1 MQQPFFDI
9 PQALQARG
17 AEIHRQLQPTY
28 AAIDEIAEY
37 NQLKMLKAFQD
48 FGISESHFAPTT
60 GYGYDDR
67 GRDVLEQVFAQAVG
81 AEDALLRVQLM
92 SGTHTLTV
100 ALFGLLRPGDEML
113 CVTGTPYDTLL
124 GVIGVS
130 NNKPGSLKDF
140 GVSYREV
147 AMTEQG
153 RLDIPAIRAAL
164 QLHRPKLVYFQR
176 SRGYSTRPSLTVE
189 EIGEAIRAVREEAGD
204 VWIMVDN
211 CYGEFVQTKEPTE
224 VGADL
229 IAGSLIKNP
238 GGGIAP
244 AGGYI
249 AGRKELVELCAGRF
263 SAPST
268 GREIGATLGVLRE
281 MYLGVYLAPQV
292 VGDALK
298 TAVFGAKLFET
309 LGFAVS
315 PGVQEQRA
323 DIIQTILLRT
333 PEALVSFCRGLQ
345 KGSPIDSYACPEPS
359 DMAGYDEKVV
369 SASGSFTLGSTIELS
384 ADAPMRAPFAVWMQ
398 GGTSFAAARMSLLL
412 AAKEMMKDGMI
423 TL

>member
-1 MQQPFFDI
+1 MKQPFFELPDALAALGEEVHASLA
-9 PQALQARG
+9 PQ
-17 AEIHRQLQPTY
+17 Y
-28 AAIDEIAEY
+28 AKADEIAEY
-37 NQLKMLKAFQD
+37 NQLKMLRAFQE
-48 FGISESHFAPTT
+48 FHISESHFAPTT
-60 GYGYDDR
+60 GYGYADR
-67 GRDVLEQVFAQAVG
+67 GRDVLEQVFARAVG

-113 CVTGTPYDTLL
+113 CVTGHPYDTLL
-124 GVIGVS
+124 GVIGVTPGC
-130 NNKPGSLKDF
+130 PGSLMEF

-147 AMTEQG
+147 ELACDGRPDLQG
-153 RLDIPAIRAAL
+153 IRAAL
-164 QLHRPKLVYFQR
+164 RQHRPKLVYFQR

-189 EIGEAIRAVREEAGD
+189 ELEEAIRVVREEAGD
-204 VWIMVDN
+204 VWVMVDN
-211 CYGEFVQTKEPTE
+211 CYGEFVETREPTE

-249 AGRKELVELCAGRF
+249 AGRRELVELCAARY

-268 GREIGATLGVLRE
+268 GREIGATLGTLRE
-281 MYLGVYLAPQV
+281 LYLGVYHAPHV
-292 VGDALK
+292 VGEAVK
-298 TAVFGAKLFET
+298 TAIFAAGLFEK
-309 LGFAVS
+309 LGYGVS
-315 PGVQEQRA
+315 PGSGDPRA

-345 KGSPIDSYACPEPS
+345 KGSPIDSDACPEPS
-359 DMAGYDEKVV
+359 EMAGYDEQVV

-384 ADAPMRAPFAVWMQ
+384 ADAPMRPPFAVWMQ
-398 GGTSFAAARMSLLL
+398 GGVSFSAARMSLML
-412 AAKEMMKDGMI
+412 AAEQLLRDRGESD
-423 TL
+423 